1 MGSRGPLLTG
11 QVSHS
16 PLGSSSSSFLREPK
30 CEAQPA
36 IPTPAWIPPLPP
48 PQLLRK
54 RLPRILPR
62 QQALPLPAAQRQD
75 SPQLRPSR
83 GPLLPVYR
91 EKHLPNGAAENRT
104 LYPASP
110 TEDFPRPSLVN
121 LGYSLLL
128 CSKFNHQNIVRC
140 IGVSLQALPRFILLE
155 LMAGGDLKSFLR
167 ETRPRPVSENWPF
180 PAAVPGPS
188 RGGRSQ
194 SGQPG
199 KQHTQWAL

>member
-1 MGSRGPLLTG
+1 MEEGPKSLRLPTWHLPVSQLSVGRLPGALGSVRITCPVRISLTRKPESWSPRKEPTVGSRGPLLTG

-48 PQLLRK
+48 PQLPRK
-54 RLPRILPR
+54 RLPRILPH

-91 EKHLPNGAAENRT
+91 ESIYLMGLPKIELCTQLRPPKISPDPAWLTSVTPFCSAANSTTRT
-104 LYPASP
+104 SCA
-110 TEDFPRPSLVN
+110 
-121 LGYSLLL
+121 
-128 CSKFNHQNIVRC
+128 
-140 IGVSLQALPRFILLE
+140 VS
-155 LMAGGDLKSFLR
+155 G
-167 ETRPRPVSENWPF
+167 
-180 PAAVPGPS
+180 
-188 RGGRSQ
+188 
-194 SGQPG
+194 
-199 KQHTQWAL
+199 

>member
-1 MGSRGPLLTG
+1 MEEGPKSLRLPTWHLPVSQLSVGRLPGALGSVRITCPVRISLTRKPESWSPRKEPTVGSRGPLLTG

-110 TEDFPRPSLVN
+110 TEDFPRPSSVN
-121 LGYSLLL
+121 LG
-128 CSKFNHQNIVRC
+128 
-140 IGVSLQALPRFILLE
+140 
-155 LMAGGDLKSFLR
+155 
-167 ETRPRPVSENWPF
+167 
-180 PAAVPGPS
+180 
-188 RGGRSQ
+188 
-194 SGQPG
+194 
-199 KQHTQWAL
+199 